1 MSLLGQ
7 LCGKGFLAAA
17 NSLMKLLLDSAI
29 AYFSAVAM
37 WCNLWRDTGT
47 ARAVFTTTEQL
58 YGPVAALQWA
68 KRIAPQCIAGRW
80 LAIDHAEDFLLTPKD
95 WTQVMSV
102 MIVVLEKRL
111 EKLNLEAL
119 EDKELEVEAT
129 ESASDPNTPR
139 RKSPGLPEGKQEG
152 PGA

>member
-17 NSLMKLLLDSAI
+17 NSLMKLLLDSFI

-119 EDKELEVEAT
+119 EDKERLAALQALDAGI
-129 ESASDPNTPR
+129 ASLR
-139 RKSPGLPEGKQEG
+139 LLLAKIRI
-152 PGA
+152 